1 MVTGVGNGGSSEMG
15 VDGDIRGT
23 TNRLFPAAAAAA
35 VAAVAAAV
43 VPRQERIVHSFML

>member
-35 VAAVAAAV
+35 VAAAV